1 MADSDLVA
9 AMDTIRDVASA
20 GLALRKAHGLR
31 VRLPLHRLTVVTRG
45 VSTMEAFVDIVA
57 SELNLKNVTLV
68 PFDES
73 QADAFGIGRR
83 LSPNSRALGPRLGS
97 GVQNVIAEAKAGNWV
112 ERDGVVTV
120 GDVELLPGEYEL
132 ELTSPGDDVAV
143 GFLPGGGFVLLDTTI
158 TDELA
163 REGLAR
169 DTIRWVQQ
177 ERKNA
182 GLEVS
187 DRIDLVITTDERA
200 ERALLE
206 HRDLVASETLA
217 TQLELVVSGT
227 IEAGLAVGEDS
238 QISVKVSRRES

>member
-1 MADSDLVA
+1 
-9 AMDTIRDVASA
+9 
-20 GLALRKAHGLR
+20 
-31 VRLPLHRLTVVTRG
+31 
-45 VSTMEAFVDIVA
+45 
-57 SELNLKNVTLV
+57 
-68 PFDES
+68 
-73 QADAFGIGRR
+73 
-83 LSPNSRALGPRLGS
+83 
-97 GVQNVIAEAKAGNWV
+97 VQNVIAEAKAGNWV

-158 TDELA
+158 TDELS

-187 DRIDLVITTDERA
+187 DRIDLVITTDESGQ
-200 ERALLE
+200 RALEE

-217 TQLELVVSGT
+217 AQLELVVSTT

>member
-1 MADSDLVA
+1 
-9 AMDTIRDVASA
+9 
-20 GLALRKAHGLR
+20 
-31 VRLPLHRLTVVTRG
+31 
-45 VSTMEAFVDIVA
+45 MEPFVDIVA

-158 TDELA
+158 TDELS

-200 ERALLE
+200 ERALME

>member
-1 MADSDLVA
+1 LV
-9 AMDTIRDVASA
+9 V
-20 GLALRKAHGLR
+20 
-31 VRLPLHRLTVVTRG
+31 
-45 VSTMEAFVDIVA
+45 
-57 SELNLKNVTLV
+57 
-68 PFDES
+68 
-73 QADAFGIGRR
+73 
-83 LSPNSRALGPRLGS
+83 
-97 GVQNVIAEAKAGNWV
+97 
-112 ERDGVVTV
+112 
-120 GDVELLPGEYEL
+120 
-132 ELTSPGDDVAV
+132 
-143 GFLPGGGFVLLDTTI
+143 LDTTI
-158 TDELA
+158 TAELS

-187 DRIDLVITTDERA
+187 DRIDLVITTDESGQ
-200 ERALLE
+200 RALME